1 MTDEAEDCDEMMNV
15 WWESAA
21 DHTATQHARRAAQTR
36 FPWRNWF
43 VYDEDRVLWWANE
56 SILQNYQGDDEED
69 CFLQDDT
76 AVFFLTSSLMLHVD
90 FTTFC
95 FSGPNPNW
103 KSDWHFVFFY
113 FIKINK
119 HIPKKK
125 ILYITNFSSW
135 PQKHHGKENT
145 S

>member
-21 DHTATQHARRAAQTR
+21 DHTATQHVRRAAQMR
-36 FPWRNWF
+36 LPWRNWF
-43 VYDEDRVLWWANE
+43 IYDEDRVLWWANE

-76 AVFFLTSSLMLHVD
+76 LFFFNFFIDASCWFYDILFFGAKPKLEIRLT
-90 FTTFC
+90 FR
-95 FSGPNPNW
+95 
-103 KSDWHFVFFY
+103 FFY

-125 ILYITNFSSW
+125 NLFEKIKKIKKNCKIII
-135 PQKHHGKENT
+135 PPT